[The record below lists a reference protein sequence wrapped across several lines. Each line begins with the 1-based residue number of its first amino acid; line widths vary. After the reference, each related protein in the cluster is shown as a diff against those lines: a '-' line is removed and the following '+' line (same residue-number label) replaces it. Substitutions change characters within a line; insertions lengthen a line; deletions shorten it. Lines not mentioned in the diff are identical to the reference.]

1 MVSKNGTHNV
11 KTRTEKR
18 TKLKL
23 TNCKVD
29 KIISIWVSKLAG
41 IAHLVALAMLGFLA
55 LNTQLCHALKP
66 KSVVRA
72 CADFVCLLS
81 ILPVLFLKA

>member
-1 MVSKNGTHNV
+1 MSKNGTHSV
-11 KTRTEKR
+11 KFRTGKR

-23 TNCKVD
+23 TNCKFD
-29 KIISIWVSKLAG
+29 KLTSIWVSKLAS
-41 IAHLVALAMLGFLA
+41 IAHLVALVMLGILA
-55 LNTQLCHALKP
+55 LNMQLYHALKP

-81 ILPVLFLKA
+81 MLPALFLKA